1 MDLSDGLLWDLN
13 AAVQT
18 HDSFTRKTWISFKLS
33 EPRHTDED
41 RNSLLLQGV
50 SFKWVIKAKYV
61 YLPGGS
67 VVKYLPAKLEDV
79 SSIPGSGRSPGKG
92 NGKPLQ
98 CSFLGNSV
106 DRGAWWT
113 TVHRIAKNWTC
124 LATKPSPPHIYVQ
137 QGQLHSSGWANRRT
151 HFIRNLPPQKSLSHP
166 HTMRQIFIRKLEIY
180 RLIRWAKPWF
190 QLMIKLSL

>member
-1 MDLSDGLLWDLN
+1 MVFSGISMLLYKHMIASPGKLELALN
-13 AAVQT
+13 CQ
-18 HDSFTRKTWISFKLS
+18 
-33 EPRHTDED
+33 
-41 RNSLLLQGV
+41 SLGTQMRTGILCYFRV

-113 TVHRIAKNWTC
+113 TVHRTAKNWTC

-166 HTMRQIFIRKLEIY
+166 HTVRQIFIRKLEIY